1 MYTRTKCMQNSLR
14 KIFTPKLK
22 VKIAL
27 EAIKAEKT
35 IAQISGLYGV
45 HPTQINAWKKKLL
58 KGSEDVFSQK
68 RKKKEKNKNEFINA
82 LYERIGKKDVEIAF
96 LKKNIGIIDN

>member
-1 MYTRTKCMQNSLR
+1 MQKSLR
-14 KIFTPKLK
+14 KVHTPKLK

-27 EAIKAEKT
+27 EALKAEKT
-35 IAQISGLYGV
+35 MAQISGLYGV
-45 HPTQINAWKKKLL
+45 HSTQISAWKKRLL
-58 KGSEDVFSQK
+58 EGAEDIFSQK
-68 RKKKEKNKNEFINA
+68 RKKREQNKDEFINS

>member
-1 MYTRTKCMQNSLR
+1 MQNSLR

-22 VKIAL
+22 VKVAL

-35 IAQISGLYGV
+35 IAQIAGLYGV
-45 HPTQINAWKKKLL
+45 HPTQISAWKRRLL
-58 KGSEDVFSQK
+58 EESEGIFSQK
-68 RKKKEKNKNEFINA
+68 RKKKEKNKDEFINA
-82 LYERIGKKDVEIAF
+82 LYEQIGKKDVEIAF

>member
-1 MYTRTKCMQNSLR
+1 MQNSLR

-22 VKIAL
+22 VKVAL

-35 IAQISGLYGV
+35 IAQIAGLYGV
-45 HPTQINAWKKKLL
+45 HPTQISAWKRKLL
-58 KGSEDVFSQK
+58 EESESIFSQK
-68 RKKKEKNKNEFINA
+68 RKKREQNKNEFINA
-82 LYERIGKKDVEIAF
+82 LYEQIGKKDVEIAF